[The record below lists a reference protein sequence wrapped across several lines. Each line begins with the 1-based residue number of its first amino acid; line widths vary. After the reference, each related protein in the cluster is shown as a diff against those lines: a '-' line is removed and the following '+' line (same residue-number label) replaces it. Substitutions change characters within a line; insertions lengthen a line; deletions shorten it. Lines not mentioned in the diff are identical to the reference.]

1 MKANTHEN
9 AYPRSRSSA
18 TPPSTSGTPVEKRKP
33 TAKSHGDHHGELEE
47 VGDDIGEGSPGE
59 HRRARHRQ
67 RAETVDQPLLQI
79 LGEPEGRDETAEG
92 DRLHDDPRHQ
102 EVDVVEARRLDG
114 PPTT

>member
-67 RAETVDQPLLQI
+67 RAETVDQPFF
-79 LGEPEGRDETAEG
+79 RSSAS
-92 DRLHDDPRHQ
+92 PRA
-102 EVDVVEARRLDG
+102 VTK
-114 PPTT
+114 PPKAIDCTMIPGIRKST